1 MHILLLRPERTRP
14 DGTRVRKPVVRVR
27 GNKYS
32 PVASE
37 TVLSIRRD
45 LAIYGPA
52 QSGKTRWLAK
62 LHEGAAAIWSERRTV
77 LHLRTIDPLT
87 AWSEE
92 DPRIGAAWDRLAAN
106 DSARRPWA
114 KLRAF
119 ERTAALVAWV
129 EQNRA
134 ILIVDDMHL
143 ATGRKADVL
152 RQLIAG
158 CSLVVYSAT
167 EPQRIPMSLRTLLQ
181 RREPQ
186 EVNLKSEAAYDA
198 TSVFFWFLI
207 LLSAAAGAWPVAAAL
222 GGLKVMGGGRRA
234 SKQS

>member
-14 DGTRVRKPVVRVR
+14 DGTRVRKPVVRIR
-27 GNKYS
+27 GRKYG
-32 PVASE
+32 PVSSE

-45 LAIYGPA
+45 LAVYGPA

-62 LHEGAAAIWSERRTV
+62 LHDGAAAIWSTQREV
-77 LHLRTIDPLT
+77 LHLRVVDPLG
-87 AWSEE
+87 AWSE
-92 DPRIGAAWDRLAAN
+92 DPRIAAACDARAAA
-106 DSARRPWA
+106 DSTRRPWA

-119 ERTAALVAWV
+119 ERTAELVAWV
-129 EQNRA
+129 EQTRPV
-134 ILIVDDMHL
+134 LIVDDVHL
-143 ATGRKADVL
+143 AAGRKADVL
-152 RQLIAG
+152 RQLVGG
-158 CSLVVYSAT
+158 CLVMVYSAT

-198 TSVFFWFLI
+198 TGVFFWFLI

-234 SKQS
+234 AKQT